1 MKAPKRVLI
10 VEDQE
15 VFARSVRDTL
25 ERALDPEHIQIEE
38 SVDGARRAMEE
49 ARPDLVLLDIG
60 LPDGSGFDVIAAC
73 QAQPKPPRIVIVTM
87 FDDDLHLFD
96 ALRRGVDGY
105 VLKEESGEEL
115 VRLLTDIL
123 EGRPPLSPSIARRVI
138 QHFAGESG
146 TEPVELTERE
156 LEILRLLAKGF
167 TVPETA
173 EKLDISHHTV
183 QHHVKRLY
191 KKLEVHSRAEM
202 TRAAVDLGIV

>member
-1 MKAPKRVLI
+1 MRAPKRVLI

-15 VFARSVRDTL
+15 VFARSVRDSLT
-25 ERALDPEHIQIEE
+25 EALAPEHVRVEE
-38 SVDGARRAMEE
+38 SVDGAKRALEE
-49 ARPDLVLLDIG
+49 SPPDLVLLDLG

-73 QAQPKPPRIVIVTM
+73 QAQAKPPRIVVVTM
-87 FDDDLHLFD
+87 FDDDRHLFD

-105 VLKEESGEEL
+105 VLKEESGAEL
-115 VRLLTDIL
+115 MRLLTDIL

-146 TEPVELTERE
+146 ADPEELTERE
-156 LEILRLLAKGF
+156 LDILRLLAKGL
-167 TVPETA
+167 TVPQTA
-173 EKLDISHHTV
+173 AKLDISHHTV

-202 TRAAVDLGIV
+202 TRAAVDMGIV